1 MADAIAMADLD
12 LGVATTSDQ
21 LEGREMID
29 EFFRVTADRAVTTAA
44 VVRDEPPAEG
54 VSMSPI
60 YQAPDS
66 SSPRLSARYTS
77 NGVRESSRPN
87 PSPFLHTYVQRALYL
102 AASFSTLGSS
112 P

>member
-66 SSPRLSARYTS
+66 SSPQLAPPQTMCGNPPALVIAPPSYIQYPTF
-77 NGVRESSRPN
+77 GVKM
-87 PSPFLHTYVQRALYL
+87 
-102 AASFSTLGSS
+102 
-112 P
+112 